1 MARAMFEYT
10 KTVLQKVSFDATL
23 FCRELKK
30 AIDHL
35 LPYEIVELRI
45 WLLAFTA
52 NRPELTVCMSLIK
65 N

>member
-10 KTVLQKVSFDATL
+10 KTVLQKVSFDARL

-52 NRPELTVCMSLIK
+52 NRP
-65 N
+65 